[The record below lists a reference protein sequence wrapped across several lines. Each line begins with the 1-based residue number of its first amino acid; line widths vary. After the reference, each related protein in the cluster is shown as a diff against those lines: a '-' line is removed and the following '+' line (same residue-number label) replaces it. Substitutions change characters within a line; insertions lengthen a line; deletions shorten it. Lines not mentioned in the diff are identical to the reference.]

1 MITLNAQDKTK
12 LEAALA
18 RAEAADLKLTV
29 LYQSTTGAH
38 YVVDSDH
45 SRHQVY
51 IWLEGD
57 RAAYE
62 CDCTAHVERSL
73 ICRCAAAAL
82 KDFQEK
88 LEAAKV
94 APAPV
99 DMPDCNGCWKPNCP
113 ICFPPAPAGEVPA
126 ALLLCPDCGLDNSDM
141 PGGDDGLEY
150 CYNCGADL
158 HPVDAS
164 LPEIDFDANPDEQ
177 QCQNCLRLWVN
188 DTEFAYKVCP
198 DCRSKSR
205 WAHWDEVEAA
215 EALNPEPEHTRY
227 EESIASANYS
237 QIEAATEAP
246 APVEPLECIKPGC
259 HAVVEGQEAYC
270 FDHQL
275 EMAATYSDLFGD

>member
-1 MITLNAQDKTK
+1 MITLKPTDKEK

-29 LYQSTTGAH
+29 LYQSTAGAH

-57 RAAYE
+57 KAAYE

-88 LEAAKV
+88 LEATKV
-94 APAPV
+94 AELPV
-99 DMPDCNGCWKPNCP
+99 CH
-113 ICFPPAPAGEVPA
+113 
-126 ALLLCPDCGLDNSDM
+126 DCGAPGFAYVEDNWFCIDCVA
-141 PGGDDGLEY
+141 E
-150 CYNCGADL
+150 GA
-158 HPVDAS
+158 VDEAFKAS
-164 LPEIDFDANPDEQ
+164 QMPEIDFDAIPNDPNEQ
-177 QCQNCLRLWVN
+177 QCQECLKLFVN

-205 WAHWDEVEAA
+205 WVHWDEVEAA

-227 EESIASANYS
+227 EESIASANFS
-237 QIEAATEAP
+237 QIEPATLAP

-259 HAVVEGQEAYC
+259 HATVEGKEAYC

-275 EMAATYSDLFGD
+275 ELAAAYSDLFGN